1 MTKLVLNGYKKK
13 FKKNIR
19 KYDQNILW
27 SKVWVLYRSGEDTK
41 GVIKSHILN
50 KNRQYKSTE
59 GHGDKQ
65 WSP

>member
-1 MTKLVLNGYKKK
+1 MATNKSNKKTLENMTRIFFGPK
-13 FKKNIR
+13 FG
-19 KYDQNILW
+19 
-27 SKVWVLYRSGEDTK
+27 SLYRSGEDTK

-59 GHGDKQ
+59 GHEDKQ